1 MKMKFAGDM
10 PDPLENYEYHIGDR
24 VRIRAK
30 EDIPEY
36 CYHGWND
43 LMNQWSGQEFE
54 ISALEGSPFNSKDV
68 LFYAMPRDMM
78 IWKWSTDMIEPITN
92 PIQESELMSLLGI

>member
-1 MKMKFAGDM
+1 MLEMKLASDM
-10 PDPLENYEYHIGDR
+10 RDPLENYEYHVGDR

-54 ISALEGSPFNSKDV
+54 ISVLISKDV
-68 LFYAMPRDMM
+68 EFFAMPRDMK
-78 IWKWSTDMIEPITN
+78 IWKWSTDMIEPITS